1 MSFHRNWCWEIAQ
14 SGHGPDWLC
23 IIETTPESVA
33 HLEDLISHLSL
44 PSYRY
49 IPAPPKFCSQH
60 QKMCVHHL
68 FVEEH
73 RAEDFIANLSG
84 KKQSNIWIY
93 NLIEIHETTIKIESG
108 YAMEDDRCRLIETYF
123 LLSLCDNPKIAIA
136 QWHLY
141 AGGMSYPSI
150 IVRTGKTSEELKQYI
165 IS

>member
-1 MSFHRNWCWEIAQ
+1 M
-14 SGHGPDWLC
+14 
-23 IIETTPESVA
+23 ETTPESVA